1 MNLKDILK
9 KIDKK
14 WYGVGD
20 GNHVYAFGYIDKE
33 LGNELIKKYEYI
45 VQGDGCTIQ
54 SLLNFQLYDIP
65 EKWDLK
71 DLYKELLRYFE
82 PFDKYKNFQDFLIGE
97 NLEFLYYEFS
107 RGSN

>member
-33 LGNELIKKYEYI
+33 LGDTLLKKYGEI
-45 VQGDGCTIQ
+45 VNGDGCCIQ

-65 EKWDLK
+65 NKWNLEDIWN
-71 DLYKELLRYFE
+71 EMLRYDEFFKE
-82 PFDKYKNFQDFLIGE
+82 YKTFNEFIKGE
-97 NLEFLYYEFS
+97 KLYDQ
-107 RGSN
+107 